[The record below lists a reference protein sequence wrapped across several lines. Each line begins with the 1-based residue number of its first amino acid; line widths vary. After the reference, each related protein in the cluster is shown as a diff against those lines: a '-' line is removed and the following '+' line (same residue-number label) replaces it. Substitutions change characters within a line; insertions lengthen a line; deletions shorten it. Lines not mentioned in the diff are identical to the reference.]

1 MKRFLNT
8 FVCLVLLGGTLA
20 AQVSRKNVSEPL
32 NLVRLSKAQAAEM
45 RQAVASSVNPTA
57 KSGDKATIT
66 LDIQV
71 DWGDGSGYQLLLDAD
86 HNTYGNQIPSYGQP
100 MSASGD
106 ADAAVYAEFEYKIPE
121 NATGSVSDNTWLTGV
136 QKKSIEI
143 EPGVYDF
150 VLCAPLIKPDK
161 KILIVWDGGVADD
174 FEFKAGSEYIFTIE
188 AYGWNEK
195 CTVKEVS
202 PNDLALI
209 EILTPENDVDIEN
222 GDVTVKLAN
231 QGSAEVNT
239 FTLGYS
245 VNGSEMITEEVN
257 QTLASGEEMEYTF
270 NQKFNPEKHGAY
282 EIRVQA
288 MLDGDGN
295 ASNDEL
301 AKTIINGCDLSIEQV
316 VEPVSGKELNFHDVT
331 VRIKNNGRLPV
342 DSFTMWYKVN
352 RNDSISEMVPVSVE
366 GGSTYDFTFSVPANL
381 TSYGKYNI
389 STSLF
394 HPYDVTPANDTL
406 SVMVENM
413 LSVPTEPLFF
423 CDFDDTAA
431 NLKEAWTVIDANGD
445 ENTWQYAL
453 DIVDDVYWYGGGH
466 ALYRTVYGTA
476 GDDYLMNKEGISMKP
491 GKHYIR
497 FNYAAYSPYYVENLR
512 LLFGNQPDPEKME
525 VLSEKVGF
533 LASPDGYYTEAVNF
547 EVEEAG
553 EYYFAFHAFSGTK
566 AIGIKLD
573 NVIVDTGVNQ
583 GSPNLVVE
591 KVLLPLSGCGLGEEP
606 IGARLSNN
614 GTSNVYEFKLSYSI
628 NGQEP
633 VEEVFEDTLL
643 MGQTKDVYFETVADL
658 SAFDTYVF
666 RVEGTVIPKPG
677 QKAETYLTDNNSTDS
692 IYHHDAIE
700 LPFYTDFRNVE
711 DRRNWDFEDGSWF
724 YREKAWWIE
733 DPEYLQTIY
742 CDEEDPLVSR
752 CFQLEKDVYYRL
764 TYEYICGYNSPY
776 QLIPESFEIRYG
788 QVGTPIEEWKLLKR
802 YEQHYT
808 NEEFVVED
816 LAFQCPSDGQFSLAI
831 IPITAF
837 TTIHF
842 KEVTLEQTPAYD
854 LRLSEVNLASPT
866 LMPVEQTVSP
876 VTMEYTVQ
884 NKGFMEAGDIQ
895 VKITANGEEVI
906 SQDMVLGGIEES
918 VEGVSEIMLD
928 GVQAGTLVN
937 LEVKATLVE
946 NADQDDDS
954 DNHKSLSLTVT
965 DSVMA
970 YDRVTEGMYDF
981 DYAIG
986 STGMV
991 TCGIPFYFPI
1001 TDTLTGIS
1009 IGWAPKE
1016 EDMDITLHIYRWDT
1030 MMERQGDLLYER
1042 TCLRGTQGGQTEY
1055 PVRPM
1060 ILEAGFYMIAVSFEN
1075 SISLIADLNM
1085 DAEVYIL
1092 ENGAAYEQ
1100 ERLGCPSIRA
1110 IFGHGANVVGTD
1122 ASATGF
1128 TRPATQ
1134 GSFSSQEMI
1143 VVKVSNLGSKE
1154 EIIPV
1159 NVTVNGERL
1168 ETAKVRLAAYTSGEV
1183 GLIADLSKE
1192 EFTYEIVAWTELE
1205 GDEDITNDT
1214 CRMTVHTESPAD
1226 PYMLDFEQCSDF
1238 SISYLNPQWTMLDV
1252 DKNYPYGMDGVNF
1265 PYAGTPF
1272 AFIVF
1277 NPEQTTPPMQ
1287 ASTAHQPFSGKRF
1300 GASFSGADGANDD
1313 WLISPKLRLPKQN
1326 AMASFEVKSYTDAYG
1341 LESYNVLVSTESN
1354 DPDDF
1359 VQIGQTRTAPA
1370 AAWEHV
1376 EIDLSEYAGDEI
1388 YFAIQCV
1395 SNNAFMFMVDDVE
1408 ISRPA
1413 SSESETEMMAL
1424 LQLYPNPSSSEIHI
1438 SSYSAS
1444 IVGISICDVLGS
1456 VVFQD
1461 ENIKTHQVTYNV
1473 ENLPSGIYLAR
1484 VQTTEGI
1491 SVLKFVVR

>member
-8 FVCLVLLGGTLA
+8 FICLVLLGGTLA
-20 AQVSRKNVSEPL
+20 AQVSRKSDSQSQG
-32 NLVRLSKAQAAEM
+32 LVRLSKAQAAEM
-45 RQAVASSVNPTA
+45 KRNVVTSAKPEV

-66 LDIQV
+66 LDIQL
-71 DWGDGSGYQLLLDAD
+71 DWGDGSGYQLLLDSD

-100 MSASGD
+100 MSNSGD
-106 ADAAVYAEFEYKIPE
+106 ADPAVYAEFEYKMPE
-121 NATGSVSDNTWLTGV
+121 NATGSVSDNTWLSGV
-136 QKKSIEI
+136 QKTSIEV
-143 EPGVYDF
+143 EPGIYDY
-150 VLCAPLIKPDK
+150 VLCAPLPNNR
-161 KILIVWDGGVADD
+161 ILIVWDGGVADD
-174 FEFKAGSEYIFTIE
+174 FEFKAGAEYIFTIE

-195 CTVKEVS
+195 CTVTEVS
-202 PNDLALI
+202 PNDLALT
-209 EILTPENDVDIEN
+209 EILTPENAVDIEN
-222 GDVTVKLAN
+222 GDVSVKVVN

-257 QTLASGEEMEYTF
+257 QTLASGAELEYTF

-282 EIRVQA
+282 EIRAQV
-288 MLDGDGN
+288 MLDGDGDH
-295 ASNDEL
+295 SNDEL
-301 AKTIINGCDLSIEQV
+301 TKTVINGCDLSIEQV

-342 DSFTMWYKVN
+342 DSFTMAYQVN
-352 RNDSISEMVPVSVE
+352 RNETVSEMVPVSVE

-389 STSLF
+389 STSLSY
-394 HPYDVTPANDTL
+394 PYDVTPANDTL
-406 SVMVENM
+406 SVLVENM

-431 NLKEAWTVIDANGD
+431 NLKEAWTVIDANEDG
-445 ENTWQYAL
+445 NKWQYAL

-466 ALYRTVYGTA
+466 ALYRTTYGSA

-497 FNYAAYSPYYVENLR
+497 FNYAAYSPYYSENLR

-533 LASPDGYYTEAVNF
+533 FASPDGYYTEAVNF

-553 EYYFAFHAFSGTK
+553 EYYFAFHAFSDSK

-591 KVLLPLSGCGLGEEP
+591 KVLLPLSGCGLGEETV
-606 IGARLSNN
+606 GARLSNN

-633 VEEVFEDTLL
+633 VEEVFEDTLM
-643 MGQTKDVYFETVADL
+643 MGQTKEFYFEKVADL

-666 RVEGTVIPKPG
+666 HVEGTVIPKPG
-677 QKAETYLTDNNSTDS
+677 QKAETYLTDNIATDS

-724 YREKAWWIE
+724 YREKEWWIE

-752 CFQLEKDVYYRL
+752 CFQLEKDVFYRL
-764 TYEYICGYNSPY
+764 SYEYICGVYTPISGV
-776 QLIPESFEIRYG
+776 IAESFEIRYG
-788 QVGTPIEEWKLLKR
+788 QVGTPIEEWSLLKR

-808 NEEFVVED
+808 NEKFVVED
-816 LAFQCPSDGQFSLAI
+816 LSFQCPSDGQFSLAI

-837 TTIHF
+837 TSIHF
-842 KEVTLEQTPAYD
+842 KDVKLEETPAYD
-854 LRLSEVNLASPT
+854 LRLTGVNLASPT
-866 LMPVEQTVSP
+866 LLPVEQTETP
-876 VTMEYTVQ
+876 VVMEYTVQ
-884 NKGFMEAGDIQ
+884 NKGFMDAGDIK
-895 VKITANGEEVI
+895 VKITANGEEVV
-906 SQDMVLGGIEES
+906 SQDMVLGGLDDFEEGS
-918 VEGVSEIMLD
+918 SEILLN
-928 GVQAGTLVN
+928 GIPAETVVN
-937 LEVKATLVE
+937 LEVEAVLVE

-954 DNHKSLSLTVT
+954 DNRQSLSLTVT
-965 DSVMA
+965 DTVMA

-986 STGMV
+986 STGKI
-991 TCGIPFYFPI
+991 TCGIPFYLSVS
-1001 TDTLTGIS
+1001 DTLTGVS
-1009 IGWAPKE
+1009 VGWAPMSG
-1016 EDMDITLHIYRWDT
+1016 DMEITYHIYRWDPE
-1030 MMERQGDLLYER
+1030 MERQGDLLYER
-1042 TCLRGTQGGQTEY
+1042 TCIRGKEGRQTEY
-1055 PVRPM
+1055 PVTPM
-1060 ILEAGFYMIAVSFEN
+1060 LLDSGSYMIAVSFEN

-1085 DAEVYIL
+1085 EAAVYVLNNGIAMKQ
-1092 ENGAAYEQ
+1092 EN
-1100 ERLGCPSIRA
+1100 LGCPSIRA
-1110 IFGHGANVVGTD
+1110 IFGHGAHVVGTD
-1122 ASATGF
+1122 VSATGF
-1128 TRPATQ
+1128 TRPAAQ
-1134 GSFSSQEMI
+1134 GNFSSQEMI
-1143 VVKVSNLGSKE
+1143 VVKVSNLGYQE

-1168 ETAKVRLAAYTSGEV
+1168 ETAKVRLSAYTSGEV
-1183 GLIADLSKE
+1183 ALIADLSE
-1192 EFTYEIVAWTELE
+1192 PDFTYEIVAWTELE
-1205 GDEDITNDT
+1205 GDENTSNDT
-1214 CRMTVHTESPAD
+1214 CRMTVQTVSPAD

-1238 SISYLNPQWTMLDV
+1238 SVNYLNPQWTLLDE

-1287 ASTAHQPFSGKRF
+1287 ASSAHQPFSGERF
-1300 GASFSGADGANDD
+1300 GASFSSQDGANND

-1326 AMASFEVKSYTDAYG
+1326 ARASFEVKSYTDAYG
-1341 LESYNVLVSTESN
+1341 LESYNVLVSTKGN
-1354 DPDDF
+1354 DPKDF
-1359 VQIGQTRTAPA
+1359 VQIGKTRTAPSGD
-1370 AAWEHV
+1370 WEHV
-1376 EIDLSEYAGDEI
+1376 EIDLSEYAGYEI

-1395 SNNAFMFMVDDVE
+1395 SNNAFMFMIDDIV
-1408 ISRPA
+1408 ISKPA
-1413 SSESETEMMAL
+1413 ASETETAML
-1424 LQLYPNPSSSEIHI
+1424 EGLQLFPNPSTTEIHI
-1438 SSYSAS
+1438 SNYSS
-1444 IVGISICDVLGS
+1444 DILGFTICDVLGS
-1456 VVFQD
+1456 VLYH
-1461 ENIKTHQVTYNV
+1461 EEGLKTRQVTYHV
-1473 ENLPSGIYLAR
+1473 ENLTSGIYMAR
-1484 VQTTEGI
+1484 VRTMEGI
-1491 SVLKFVVR
+1491 KVLKFVVR